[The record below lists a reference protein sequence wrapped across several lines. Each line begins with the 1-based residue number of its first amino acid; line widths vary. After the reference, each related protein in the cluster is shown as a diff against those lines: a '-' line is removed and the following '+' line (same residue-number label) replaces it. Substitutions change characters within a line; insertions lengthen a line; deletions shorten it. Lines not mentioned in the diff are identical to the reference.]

1 MSAADPRAS
10 RAPGWRRSL
19 PLPAA
24 VRLVWHET
32 RPHPR
37 DVPVAELYT
46 DLEFPPPDDTLPY
59 LAVNMIMTLNGEATV
74 AGKAVTIGTPV
85 DSLVLTRLR
94 AASDAVLTGVGTLL
108 AEDVTAALPEAEAA
122 RRAAAGRPPHLLAAI
137 LATTLSFDPEI
148 LSRRFFT
155 DRRFDRLVLTG
166 DRAAEADVRRVQD
179 FGVEVARVSSDSDGR
194 PHVRA
199 ALEAL
204 GARGARLVVSEG
216 GPHVFA
222 SLLRA
227 RVVREYFLT
236 TTPFATGNPRAL
248 RPIAGDVAGAGRPLL
263 LARVSRYEHT
273 FQDPATGA
281 HLIEAYERFRVV
293 YPE

>member
-108 AEDVTAALPEAEAA
+108 AEDVTAALPEAE
-122 RRAAAGRPPHLLAAI
+122 
-137 LATTLSFDPEI
+137 
-148 LSRRFFT
+148 
-155 DRRFDRLVLTG
+155 
-166 DRAAEADVRRVQD
+166 
-179 FGVEVARVSSDSDGR
+179 DGR